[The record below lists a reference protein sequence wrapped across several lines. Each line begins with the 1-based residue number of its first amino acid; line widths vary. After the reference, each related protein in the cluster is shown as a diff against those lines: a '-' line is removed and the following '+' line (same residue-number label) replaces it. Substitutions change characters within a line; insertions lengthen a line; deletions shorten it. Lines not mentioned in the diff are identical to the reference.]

1 MNILGWIFGGHK
13 TAQEQLRQYRR
24 GLEKAQREI
33 QREEV
38 KLEAQEGRLTREIR
52 KSAQAGEME
61 VTKIKVKDLLRTRK
75 QIGKF
80 LQIKTQLQAISLR
93 IQTVQTHE
101 QMTQSLKSATRLLT
115 SMNRKIHV
123 PSLMK
128 IVQNFQQENDIME
141 QREEVIDEAIDDI
154 MEDDEIEN
162 KDIINQV
169 LDEIGIDL
177 QQDLNNIPCIMNT
190 VDKGRQ
196 KIPQMIN
203 GSGNNRYDDFQ
214 ERIDRLK
221 H

>member
-1 MNILGWIFGGHK
+1 MNILGWVFGGYI
-13 TAQEQLRQYRR
+13 TPQEQLRKHRR
-24 GLEKAQREI
+24 ALEKAQREI
-33 QREEV
+33 QREEI
-38 KLEAQEGRLTREIR
+38 KLEAQEKRLIGEIR

-61 VTKIKVKDLLRTRK
+61 VTKIKAKDLVRTRK

-101 QMTQSLKSATRLLT
+101 QMTQSLKNAARLLN

-123 PSLMK
+123 PTLMK
-128 IVQNFQQENDIME
+128 ITQNFQQENDIMD
-141 QREEVIDEAIDDI
+141 QREEMMDDAIDDI
-154 MEDDEIEN
+154 MEDDDMEN
-162 KDIINQV
+162 NDIINQV

-177 QQDLNNIPCIMNT
+177 QQDLNNIPSITNT
-190 VDKGRQ
+190 IHKGRQ

-203 GSGNNRYDDFQ
+203 GSGNNQHDDFQ
-214 ERIDRLK
+214 ERINRLK